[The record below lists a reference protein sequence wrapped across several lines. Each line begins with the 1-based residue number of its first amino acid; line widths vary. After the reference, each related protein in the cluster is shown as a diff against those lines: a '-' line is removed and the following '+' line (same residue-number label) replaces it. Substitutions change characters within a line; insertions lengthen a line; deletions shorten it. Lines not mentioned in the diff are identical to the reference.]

1 MAGNATLVQMKV
13 SAKLSPQIG
22 KEILSV
28 FFQVFADT
36 KSKEEIEKL
45 FKSFLCE
52 RELLSLAK
60 KLTVAKY
67 LKEGFSSEE
76 IKKRLK
82 ISSAMIAQI
91 RAQLTKDPGLR
102 LALEKIS
109 LDDWAKSWEKKIKD
123 LFRS

>member
-1 MAGNATLVQMKV
+1 MRV

-22 KEILSV
+22 KEILSI

-45 FKSFLCE
+45 FQSFLPE
-52 RELLSLAK
+52 RELFSLAK
-60 KLTVAKY
+60 KLAVAKY
-67 LKEGFSSEE
+67 LKEGLAAEE

-82 ISSAMIAQI
+82 ISSAMIVQI
-91 RAQLTKDPGLR
+91 RTQLAKDAGLR

-109 LDDWAKSWEKKIKD
+109 LDDWAQNWEKKIKD
-123 LFRS
+123 LFRP